1 MGLMVGHLT
10 ASTIFALRETI
21 GVGRFLTFYENK
33 AFAKEETWSDPDRDS
48 KLPQDRF
55 QGRDSIQLK
64 NITKIL
70 TKNFLSKSYN
80 KIIKK
85 PEEICTQ
92 ECRFMGKKVREN
104 RAFFVAPPR
113 AFPLSLLRVSRTSLP
128 KNIRVVYTRL
138 LFK

>member
-55 QGRDSIQLK
+55 QGRD
-64 NITKIL
+64 
-70 TKNFLSKSYN
+70 
-80 KIIKK
+80 
-85 PEEICTQ
+85 
-92 ECRFMGKKVREN
+92 
-104 RAFFVAPPR
+104 
-113 AFPLSLLRVSRTSLP
+113 
-128 KNIRVVYTRL
+128 
-138 LFK
+138 